1 MSSAFHQLNDQ
12 INSDAEYAWA
22 VHCNLAVPIMDSVRC
37 THEQANRAAA
47 RIMHQWFGLD
57 ITKHEH
63 WKSIESQWS
72 QSDQAASGEEGK

>member
-1 MSSAFHQLNDQ
+1 MSHPFWQLNDA
-12 INSDAEYAWA
+12 INGDAEYAWA
-22 VHCNLAVPIMDSVRC
+22 VHCNLAMPIMDSIRC

-63 WKSIESQWS
+63 WKSIERQWS
-72 QSDQAASGEEGK
+72 EPSEGVKP